1 MMLHRLPA
9 LASTRLVLASASPR
23 RVELLKQAGLPAW
36 EVRPSSFAE
45 DLDPVACGGAAGYAA
60 ATAAAKA
67 DDVLAVLLAEQE
79 GGGSGEMLVLAA
91 DTVVESATGAVLEK
105 PADAADAAAM
115 LTSLAGTTH
124 AVHTGVAV
132 RVARAG
138 EGGRLAAS
146 AARGFSVTTRVTFAA
161 LSPQDIAAYIASGEP
176 FGKAGAYGIQ
186 GAAGAFVSRVDGCYT
201 NVVGLP
207 LHAVTAA
214 LTELVDDGDL
224 GTVQA

>member
-1 MMLHRLPA
+1 MILHRLPA

-23 RVELLKQAGLPAW
+23 RVEMLKQAGLPPW

-45 DLDPVACGGAAGYAA
+45 DLDPAACGGAAGYAA

-67 DDVLAVLLAEQE
+67 DDVLTVLLAEQE
-79 GGGSGEMLVLAA
+79 GGVGVEALVLLAA
-91 DTVVESATGAVLEK
+91 DTVVESASGAVLEK
-105 PADAADAAAM
+105 PADAADAAEM
-115 LTSLAGTTH
+115 LASLAGTTH

-138 EGGRLAAS
+138 AATTS
-146 AARGFSVTTRVTFAA
+146 RGFSVTTRVTFAA
-161 LSPQDIAAYIASGEP
+161 LSPQDIDAYIATGEP

-186 GAAGAFVSRVDGCYT
+186 GAAGAFVTSIDGCYT

-207 LHAVTAA
+207 LHAVTATLA
-214 LTELVDDGDL
+214 ELVDAGALGDGA
-224 GTVQA
+224 QA